1 MKILLLCHSF
11 NSLTQ
16 RLHCDLRAA
25 GHEVSVEFDINDAVT
40 EEAVELFQPDLVIA
54 PFLKRAIPA
63 SVFEKV
69 TCLIVH
75 PGPPGD
81 RGPSSLDWAV
91 LEGAAEWGVTV
102 LQAEAELDAGP
113 VWASRSFPMRAA
125 SKASLYRREVTE
137 AACEAVFEAL
147 EKLNGSDA
155 PERLDTSLLS
165 WRPSARQADR
175 AIDWTCDTS
184 ETVLRK
190 IRSADGMPGL
200 KDRVFKE
207 AAFLFDARPDRTG
220 LTSSSQPG
228 SVIARSG
235 PALALKTVDGA
246 IWVGHVRKAEEDAIK
261 LPATHVFA
269 EGSAFVPEIPD
280 GYQDI
285 RFEEIDGVGYLH
297 FDFYNGAM
305 GTNACRRLTAAFE
318 AAAAS
323 DAKVL
328 VLTGGADHWSN
339 GLNLNLIEA
348 ADSPAEESWENIQA
362 IDDLAEAIIRTT
374 DKWIIAALGGGAG
387 AGGVFL
393 ARAADEVWLRPG
405 TILNPHYKDMGNL
418 FGSEY
423 WTYLLPKYSGSG
435 KATLITQARLPM
447 GAVEALELGLAD
459 HVLDTDDRTF
469 AEAVAASAA
478 SLAQE
483 DLASRLTTKAGQ
495 RARDEAEKPLAAYRA
510 AELERMRKNFF
521 GFDPSYHVAR
531 YNFVRKIP
539 KSRTPLTLAHHRAG
553 TGADGIARSAAS

>member
-113 VWASRSFPMRAA
+113 VWASRTFPMRAA
-125 SKASLYRREVTE
+125 SKASLYRRDVTE
-137 AACEAVFEAL
+137 AACDAVFEAL
-147 EKLNGSDA
+147 EKFNRSDA
-155 PERLDTSLLS
+155 PERLDRSLLG
-165 WRPSARQADR
+165 WRPSARQTDR

-184 ETVLRK
+184 EMVLRK

-200 KDRVFKE
+200 KDRVFEE

-246 IWVGHVRKAEEDAIK
+246 IWVGHVRKADEDAIK

-269 EGSAFVPEIPD
+269 EGSAFLPEIPD

-285 RFEEIDGVGYLH
+285 RFEEIDGAGYLH

-418 FGSEY
+418 YGSEF

-435 KATLITQARLPM
+435 KAALITQARLPM

-459 HVLDTDDRTF
+459 RVLDMDDRTF
-469 AEAVAASAA
+469 AEAVAATAA

-483 DLASRLTTKAGQ
+483 DLASRLATKAGQ
-495 RARDEAEKPLAAYRA
+495 RAREEAEKPLAAYRA
-510 AELERMRKNFF
+510 AELERMRKNFY

-553 TGADGIARSAAS
+553 TGADGFARRAAS